1 MSGIARIQSRIQE
14 RLLTQ
19 NLDTKEFFLRD
30 GDQVFLSAAGDGKE
44 GDPFISEISMLTWR
58 EGNNRFRNV
67 LITEND
73 DVDKIRVAL
82 NIPEDS
88 RVQKKFAMWTYIYEA
103 LHVEKKVESWTALEG
118 PSGKT
123 LYKEEVN
130 DFRIMSLTFGKG
142 GYLWNQVVDIFEE
155 WGSLNKG
162 VIRIKRAGA
171 GLETTYNIAISTRE
185 LNNPNKDTS
194 ELVAIDEYYKNRYS
208 PNIGV
213 DSLDAKT
220 SDITKKSD
228 DLSLFE

>member
-19 NLDTKEFFLRD
+19 NVDSKEYFLRD

-44 GDPFISEISMLTWR
+44 GDPFVSEIQMLTWR
-58 EGNNRFRNV
+58 EGNRFRSV

-82 NIPEDS
+82 NVPDDS

-103 LHVEKKVESWTALEG
+103 LHVEKRVDSWTALEG

-123 LYKEEVN
+123 LYKEELN
-130 DFRIMSLTFGKG
+130 DFRIMSLPFGRG
-142 GYLWNQVVDIFEE
+142 GYLWNQLVDIFEE

-171 GLETTYNIAISTRE
+171 GLETTYNIAVSTRE
-185 LNNPNKDTS
+185 LSNPDKDTS
-194 ELVAIDEYYKNRYS
+194 ELVSVDEYFKNRYS
-208 PNIGV
+208 ANIET
-213 DSLDAKT
+213 DS
-220 SDITKKSD
+220 SSKKSE

>member
-14 RLLTQ
+14 RLQTQ
-19 NLDTKEFFLRD
+19 NVDTKEYFLRD

-44 GDPFISEISMLTWR
+44 GDPFVSEIQMLTWR
-58 EGNNRFRNV
+58 EGNRFRSV

-82 NIPEDS
+82 NVPDDS

-103 LHVEKKVESWTALEG
+103 LHVEKRVDSWTALEG

-123 LYKEEVN
+123 LYKEELN
-130 DFRIMSLTFGKG
+130 DFRIMSLPFGRG
-142 GYLWNQVVDIFEE
+142 GYLWNQLVDIFEE

-171 GLETTYNIAISTRE
+171 GLETTYNIAVSTRE
-185 LNNPNKDTS
+185 LSNPDKDTS
-194 ELVAIDEYYKNRYS
+194 ELVSVDEYFKNRYS
-208 PNIGV
+208 ANIET
-213 DSLDAKT
+213 DS
-220 SDITKKSD
+220 SSKKSE